1 MSKMGIS
8 TLQSYK
14 GAQVSRG
21 ATGQFIFEIGGC
33 SRPDTHFAFARQVFE
48 AVGLA
53 DEVVD
58 RCFTGTTTRIQG
70 SGFEA
75 LYRDLEGF
83 HEQAFPAHSTEAHLL
98 VRSDGQ
104 FHYRDGGEAHLN
116 TPSNMVNLQ
125 VRPLCDMDFN
135 DPLTL
140 YSYIMRLYCLFV

>member
-1 MSKMGIS
+1 
-8 TLQSYK
+8 
-14 GAQVSRG
+14 
-21 ATGQFIFEIGGC
+21 
-33 SRPDTHFAFARQVFE
+33 VFE

-75 LYRDLEGF
+75 LYRDLEAL

-104 FHYRDGGEAHLN
+104 YHYRDGGEAHLN
-116 TPSNMVNLQ
+116 TPSGMVNLQ
-125 VRPLCDMDFN
+125 VRLICDWDW
-135 DPLTL
+135 DDSRTS